1 MEKKT
6 MKDTIAVKAQTIQEI
21 ISFLEEMKIRA
32 FHQAELSDKIII
44 RRTARNE
51 VATLNKVIR
60 FLNSWLEQLQGGE

>member
-1 MEKKT
+1 
-6 MKDTIAVKAQTIQEI
+6 MKDTIAVKIQTIQEI

-32 FHQAELSDKIII
+32 FRQAELSDKIII
-44 RRTARNE
+44 RRAARNE